1 MNTSDTDSLDINDPE
16 LIKFMNE
23 KINNKS
29 VTIVDLFLD
38 LMNYALDVV
47 IVEPCNYIY
56 NYIATNIDFNDLFI
70 QFKTTMLLDQY
81 NSQET
86 ISKETVT
93 EPVTET
99 DPKVQTQAE
108 AESESEPE
116 PEPDH
121 VLVEN
126 QTK

>member
-23 KINNKS
+23 KMNNNKS
-29 VTIVDLFLD
+29 VTMVDLFLD
-38 LMNYALDVV
+38 LMNYAIDTI

-86 ISKETVT
+86 ISEETVT

-99 DPKVQTQAE
+99 EPKVQEE
-108 AESESEPE
+108 A
-116 PEPDH
+116 EPDH